1 MNVNTLKAVE
11 ELKKLLAE
19 EGAVKEYLEAR
30 DAYVADKE
38 LITLAN
44 EYNVQRSVYETE
56 FAKEDKD
63 ELLLTSISARL
74 DTLYEQ
80 ITSNEVSKRFMAA
93 EEAVNVLYND
103 VVNNL
108 QSIVVPEHDHEHCSG
123 NCASCG
129 GCH

>member
-1 MNVNTLKAVE
+1 MNVNTLKATE
-11 ELKKLLAE
+11 ELKKLIAE
-19 EGAVKEYLEAR
+19 EPAVKEYLSAR

-56 FAKEDKD
+56 EAKDEKD

-74 DTLYEQ
+74 DTLYEK
-80 ITSNEVSKRFMAA
+80 ITSSEVSKRFMKA
-93 EEAVNVLYND
+93 EEDVNVLYND
-103 VVNNL
+103 IVNSL
-108 QSIVVPEHDHEHCSG
+108 QSVVVPEHEHDHCSG